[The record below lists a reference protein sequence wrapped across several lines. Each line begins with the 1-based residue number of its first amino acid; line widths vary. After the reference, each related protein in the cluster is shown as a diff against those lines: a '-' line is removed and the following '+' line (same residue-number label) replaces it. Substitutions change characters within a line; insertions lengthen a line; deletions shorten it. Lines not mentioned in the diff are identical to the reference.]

1 MKQFGEKRLQWY
13 ANQALHYYEKA
24 EEYQAKGNEFAK
36 KAAQEADLIFE
47 KREEYVNIRL
57 KGKKAELDKLIAD
70 ANGTTARVAADQ
82 VALARAKTFA
92 IFDSILFAIENWAT
106 NDSPSP
112 DFTIVSQSVLFP
124 IVLQKVSRNDEDYY
138 LTEVPPGALE
148 VVRRGRE
155 YIQQYRKD
163 DKITMLDPNV
173 YPIVQAELQDWWT
186 RDGLALLYGAT
197 DPDWQREDPF
207 TLEQMT
213 RWRTME
219 AARPLEFPLL
229 FDGMELVQR
238 YGDEIREET
247 GLPEFSR
254 NAMKL
259 RLQS

>member
-1 MKQFGEKRLQWY
+1 MKQHGEKRFLY
-13 ANQALHYYEKA
+13 HVDRL
-24 EEYQAKGNEFAK
+24 AK
-36 KAAQEADLIFE
+36 KVEVLARTHEEILSLCDLVKQDADNVFQSMDSYISSQTKRTVEKLE
-47 KREEYVNIRL
+47 KRIEELEGGPRI
-57 KGKKAELDKLIAD
+57 E
-70 ANGTTARVAADQ
+70 ADQ
-82 VALARAKTFA
+82 VALSRAKTFA

-106 NDSPSP
+106 DSSPSP
-112 DFTIVSQSVLFP
+112 DFTIVSQSILFP
-124 IVLQKVSRNDEDYY
+124 IVLQKVSRNEEDYY

-155 YIQQYRKD
+155 FIKQYRRD

-173 YPIVQAELQDWWT
+173 FPIVQAELQDWWT
-186 RDGLALLYGAT
+186 RDALGLLYGAT
-197 DPDWQREDPF
+197 DTNWQREEPF
-207 TLEQMT
+207 SFEQMN

-238 YGDEIREET
+238 YGDEIRVET